1 MGPGDLRFLGKNH
14 EEGGMNMTK
23 EEMNKKITV
32 ASNFIAERRKRS
44 AGTALVTI
52 SDGKNIGIVED

>member
-1 MGPGDLRFLGKNH
+1 
-14 EEGGMNMTK
+14 MTT

-44 AGTALVTI
+44 VGRALVTT
-52 SDGKNIGIVED
+52 SEGILQLLRA

>member
-1 MGPGDLRFLGKNH
+1 
-14 EEGGMNMTK
+14 MNMTK

-44 AGTALVTI
+44 AGTALVTT
-52 SDGKNIGIVED
+52 SDGKIIGIVED

>member
-1 MGPGDLRFLGKNH
+1 
-14 EEGGMNMTK
+14 MNMTK

-44 AGTALVTI
+44 VGRALVTT
-52 SDGKNIGIVED
+52 SEGKIIGIIED